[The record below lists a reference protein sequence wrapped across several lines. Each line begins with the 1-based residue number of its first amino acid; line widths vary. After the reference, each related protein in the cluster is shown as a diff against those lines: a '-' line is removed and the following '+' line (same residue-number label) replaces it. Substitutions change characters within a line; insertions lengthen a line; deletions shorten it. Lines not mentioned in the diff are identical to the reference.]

1 MSIRNLEHLFHPRS
15 VAVIGASTRPHSVG
29 ATVLANLCASGF
41 AGPVYA
47 VNPKYRAL
55 EGRPCYRCVAALPD
69 TPELAVICTPPH
81 TVPGL
86 IAELG
91 ERGTLAA
98 VVLTAGMARADGAG
112 GQTQQDA
119 MLGAARPHLLRI
131 LGPNCVGLL
140 VPGLGL
146 NASFAHAPPL
156 PGKLAFVS
164 QSGALTTAVLDW
176 ARSRQ
181 IGFSHFVSLGDSADV
196 DVADVLDYLGSDPG
210 TQAILLYV
218 EALRSGRKFMSAARA
233 AARNKPVLIIK
244 AGRVPEGA
252 KAATSHTGALAGAD
266 DIYDAAI
273 RRAGMLRV
281 DSTEDM
287 FDAVE
292 TLARARPL
300 AGDRLAI
307 MTNGGG
313 AGVMATDALMLG
325 GGRMATLG
333 DDTLK
338 LLDAALP
345 PTWSH
350 GNPVDIVGDAPVER
364 YVDTLKRLAADPGS
378 DAILMI
384 HAPTAIVPSSDIA
397 IALTCALTSAST
409 PTAPATP
416 STVSHPVFTSWLGG
430 DSVTRARQICR
441 HAGLPTYDTPE
452 QAVRGFLQAVA
463 YRRNQELL
471 METPAS
477 VPPGPDPDS
486 ERARQCIR
494 DALAT
499 GRSMLTEPEARTVLT
514 AYGIPV
520 VETRT
525 AADID
530 AAVAAAEGIGFPVVA
545 KILSRDITHKSD
557 VGGVA
562 LDLQSAGQVR
572 QALERMEARIRSER
586 PGARLDGFTVQRM
599 IRRQG
604 AFELILGAT
613 TDPVFGPVVL
623 FGHGGTAAE
632 RIADRAIALPP
643 LNVNLARDLVGRTRV
658 AKLLAGYRDQPPI
671 RHDALYQVLI
681 QLSQLLCDLP
691 EITELDINPLLADG
705 AGVLALDTRIG
716 VATATQPGA
725 ARLAIRPYPKELEK
739 TVTWHGAPLQ
749 LRPVHPE
756 DEPAYQAFFAAM
768 APEDIRMRFFCMI
781 RQPPHSQLARMT
793 QIDYAREM
801 AFVAVGAATGGQP
814 AILGEVRA
822 VADPDNQR
830 AEFAVAVRSDC
841 KRQGIGSLLLGKMV
855 AYCRTRGTRELVGTT
870 LATNRA
876 MLRLAESCGIHVLRT
891 GQPASD
897 GVELRLL
904 LTGSNSGNGP

>member
-15 VAVIGASTRPHSVG
+15 VAVIGASARPHSVG
-29 ATVLANLCASGF
+29 ATVFANLCSGGF

-55 EGRPCYRCVAALPD
+55 DGRPCYRSVAALPD
-69 TPELAVICTPPH
+69 APELAVICTPPD

-91 ERGTLAA
+91 ECGTLAA
-98 VVLTAGMARADGAG
+98 VVLTAGMARRPGAN
-112 GQTQQDA
+112 GQTRQDA
-119 MLGAARPHLLRI
+119 MLGAARPYLLRI
-131 LGPNCVGLL
+131 LGPNCVGLM

-146 NASFAHAPPL
+146 NASFAHAPAL

-196 DVADVLDYLGSDPG
+196 DLADVLDYLGSDPG

-218 EALRSGRKFMSAARA
+218 EAVRSGRKFMSAARA

-281 DSTEDM
+281 DTTEDM

-300 AGDRLAI
+300 AGDRLVI

-313 AGVMATDALMLG
+313 AGVMATDALILG
-325 GGRMATLG
+325 GGRLATLG

-338 LLDAALP
+338 LLDAVLP

-364 YVDTLKRLAADPGS
+364 YVDTLKRLAADPGG

-397 IALTCALTSAST
+397 LALTSAIVPVT
-409 PTAPATP
+409 PLTA
-416 STVSHPVFTSWLGG
+416 SRPVFTSWLGG
-430 DSVTRARQICR
+430 DAVARARQICR

-463 YRRNQELL
+463 YRHNQELL
-471 METPAS
+471 METPPS
-477 VPPGPDPDS
+477 VPAGPEPDS
-486 ERARQCIR
+486 ERARQCIHE
-494 DALAT
+494 ALAA
-499 GRSMLTEPEARTVLT
+499 GRTMLTEPEARTVLT

-525 AADID
+525 ATDID
-530 AAVAAAEGIGFPVVA
+530 TAVAAAEGIGFPVAV

-572 QALERMEARIRSER
+572 QALARMEARIRGER
-586 PGARLDGFTVQRM
+586 PGARLDGFTIQRM
-599 IRRQG
+599 ISRPG

-643 LNVNLARDLVGRTRV
+643 LNINLAKDLVGRTRI

-671 RHDALYQVLI
+671 HHEALYRVLM
-681 QLSQLLCDLP
+681 QLSQLLCDQP
-691 EITELDINPLLADG
+691 EIAELDINPLLADS
-705 AGVLALDTRIG
+705 AGVLALDARIG
-716 VATATQPGA
+716 VAPATQPGA
-725 ARLAIRPYPKELEK
+725 ARLAIRPYPRELEE
-739 TVTWHGAPLQ
+739 TVTWHGAPLL

-768 APEDIRMRFFCMI
+768 TPEDIHMRFFCMI

-801 AFVAVGAATGGQP
+801 AFVAIGPATGEPP

-822 VADPDNQR
+822 VADPDNLR

-841 KRQGIGSLLLGKMV
+841 KHQGIGTLLLDKLV
-855 AYCRTRGTRELVGTT
+855 AYCRAHGTRELVGTT
-870 LATNRA
+870 LATNTA
-876 MLRLAESCGIHVLRT
+876 MLRLAESGGIRVLRT
-891 GQPASD
+891 GRPASD

-904 LTGSNSGNGP
+904 LTEPNPGDVRR

>member
-1 MSIRNLEHLFHPRS
+1 MSIRNLEHLFRPRS
-15 VAVIGASTRPHSVG
+15 VAVIGASGRPHSVG
-29 ATVLANLCASGF
+29 ATVFANLCAGGF

-47 VNPKYRAL
+47 VNPKYREL
-55 EGRPCYRCVAALPD
+55 NGQPCYRHLAALPD
-69 TPELAVICTPPH
+69 VPDLAVICTPPA

-98 VVLTAGMARADGAG
+98 VVLTAGLAHAAG
-112 GQTQQDA
+112 SNGQTLQQA
-119 MLGAARPHLLRI
+119 MLGAAKPHLLRI
-131 LGPNCVGLL
+131 LGPNCVGLM

-146 NASFAHAPPL
+146 NASFAHAPAL

-196 DVADVLDYLGSDPG
+196 DLADVLDYLGSDPG

-218 EALRSGRKFMSAARA
+218 EAVRSGRKFMSAARA

-281 DSTEDM
+281 YSTEEM

-313 AGVMATDALMLG
+313 AGVMATDALILG
-325 GGRMATLG
+325 GGRLASLADG
-333 DDTLK
+333 TLK
-338 LLDAALP
+338 QLDAVLP

-364 YVDTLKRLAADPGS
+364 YVETLKLLAADPGG

-397 IALTCALTSAST
+397 IALTST
-409 PTAPATP
+409 PASATP
-416 STVSHPVFTSWLGG
+416 LTASRPVFASWLGG
-430 DSVTRARQICR
+430 DSVARARHICR
-441 HAGLPTYDTPE
+441 RAGLPTYDTPE

-463 YRRNQELL
+463 YRHNQELL
-471 METPAS
+471 METPPS
-477 VPPGPDPDS
+477 VPAGPEPDT

-494 DALAT
+494 DALAA
-499 GRSMLTEPEARTVLT
+499 GRPMLTEPEARTILA

-520 VETRT
+520 VETRI
-525 AADID
+525 AGDID
-530 AAVAAAEGIGFPVVA
+530 TAVAAAEALGFPVAV

-562 LDLQSAGQVR
+562 LDVQSAGQLR
-572 QALERMEARIRSER
+572 QALERMQARIRGEQPR
-586 PGARLDGFTVQRM
+586 ARLDGFTVQRM
-599 IRRQG
+599 ISRPG
-604 AFELILGAT
+604 AFELIVGAT

-643 LNVNLARDLVGRTRV
+643 LNVSLAKDLVGRTRI
-658 AKLLAGYRDQPPI
+658 AKLLDGYRDQPPI
-671 RHDALYQVLI
+671 RHDALYQVLM

-691 EITELDINPLLADG
+691 EIVELDINPLLADS
-705 AGVLALDTRIG
+705 AGVLALDARIG
-716 VATATQPGA
+716 VAPATQPGA
-725 ARLAIRPYPKELEK
+725 ARLAIRPYPKELEE
-739 TVTWHGAPLQ
+739 TVAWRGAPLL

-756 DEPAYQAFFAAM
+756 DEPAYQAFFAAL

-781 RQPPHSQLARMT
+781 RQPPHGQLARMT

-801 AFVAVGAATGGQP
+801 AFVAASPAGSGPA

-822 VADPDNQR
+822 VADPDNLR
-830 AEFAVAVRSDC
+830 AEFAVTVRSDC
-841 KRQGIGSLLLGKMV
+841 KRQGIGGLLLRKMV
-855 AYCRTRGTRELVGTT
+855 AYCRAHGTRELVGTT
-870 LATNRA
+870 LATNTA
-876 MLRLAESCGIHVLRT
+876 MLRLAESSGIRVLHGAR
-891 GQPASD
+891 PASD

-904 LTGSNSGNGP
+904 LTEPTAGNVP